1 MRATSYQRIGAS
13 LVVGIFIVLTLS
25 ACGGGG
31 DEAVDEQT
39 AAAPGDDGSPA
50 PGGDGDGEGS
60 GAGSCSAAGGP
71 GAARR
76 GLSDAERRALVAS
89 CNGLPPGFI
98 DIDINF
104 RPPPLVPA
112 SGAKK

>member
-1 MRATSYQRIGAS
+1 MRATNYQRVGAG
-13 LVVGIFIVLTLS
+13 LVVGIFIALTQS

-39 AAAPGDDGSPA
+39 AVAPGDDASPT
-50 PGGDGDGEGS
+50 PTPDDDGF
-60 GAGSCSAAGGP
+60 GAGTCSATGRPDAS
-71 GAARR
+71 RR
-76 GLSDAERRALVAS
+76 GLSDAQRRALVAS

-98 DIDINF
+98 DIGLNF
-104 RPPPLVPA
+104 QPPPPVPA